1 MNAVAAVVLVLMI
14 AVSLWAWRLRPG
26 RQAAEQFIDI
36 WRLPWGRQ
44 LTLDFLGL
52 EVILALWML
61 SDAMAQGTWLSAILC
76 TATMPVF
83 GSMSAAAYW
92 LLRWM

>member
-1 MNAVAAVVLVLMI
+1 MNAAAAVVLVVMI
-14 AVSLWAWRLRPG
+14 AVSIWAWRLRPG
-26 RQAAEQFIDI
+26 RQAADQFIDI

-61 SDAMAQGTWLSAILC
+61 SDALAHGTWLSAVVC
-76 TATMPVF
+76 VAAMPVF

-92 LLRWM
+92 LLRSM